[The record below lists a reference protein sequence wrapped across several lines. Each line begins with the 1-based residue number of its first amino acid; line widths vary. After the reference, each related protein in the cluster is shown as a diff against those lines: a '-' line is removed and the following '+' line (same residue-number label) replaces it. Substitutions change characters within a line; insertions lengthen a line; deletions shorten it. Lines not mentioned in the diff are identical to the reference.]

1 MEVSVNGGTP
11 IAGWFIREHPTI
23 KWMIW
28 GYPYFR
34 KPPNMHCKMAMI
46 FFGSHNDVNLND
58 TMKHIVRNMLQL
70 RPLTVLNFIKWD
82 AMTPATKVRHHL
94 NEVFLTTY
102 NCEGL

>member
-1 MEVSVNGGTP
+1 
-11 IAGWFIREHPTI
+11 
-23 KWMIW
+23 
-28 GYPYFR
+28 
-34 KPPNMHCKMAMI
+34 
-46 FFGSHNDVNLND
+46 
-58 TMKHIVRNMLQL
+58 MKHIVTNMLQL